1 LPANLTA
8 KNILIVAF
16 QFPPMSGSSGL
27 LRAAKFC
34 RYLPEFGWTP
44 TVITAH
50 PRMYEQVDPRQLT
63 LIPEGLDVIRAF
75 GLDTKRHLSIRGR
88 YSRFLAL
95 PDAWV
100 SWTLGAVP
108 AALRKMRQTKSD
120 VIFTTFPIATAVW
133 IGLILH
139 RLSGKPWIVD
149 FRDSMTEDNYPRD
162 STTWRLWR
170 WLEGQAILRAS
181 LLLFTAESAIRMYRQ
196 RYPHLPA
203 EKCLLLPNG
212 YDESDFAELPAA
224 SFARSDP
231 RRPFQ
236 LLHSG
241 LVYPEERDPR
251 PFFRALARLK
261 KDGQVNRDTLCVNFR
276 APGFEQLY
284 SKDIAELEIGDILHL
299 LPRIPYNQALAEY
312 ADSDALL
319 LMQAKNC
326 DHQIPAKTYEY
337 FRLGKP
343 ILALTTETGDT
354 GSLLKQVGGATIIDL
369 EDEHAI
375 AAGLLTFIQ
384 AVQEST
390 HQLPSAAVAS
400 HYSRRNLTRELANH
414 LNQLEAAKSLT
425 TAEGRTHET
434 S

>member
-1 LPANLTA
+1 MTA
-8 KNILIVAF
+8 KNILIVAY

-44 TVITAH
+44 TVVTAH
-50 PRMYEQVDPRQLT
+50 PRMYEQVDSRQLA
-63 LIPEGLDVIRAF
+63 LVPEGLDVVRAF

-88 YSRFLAL
+88 YSRLMAL

-108 AALRKMRQTKSD
+108 VALRKMRQKKID

-133 IGLILH
+133 IGLVLH
-139 RLSGKPWIVD
+139 RVTGKPWVVD
-149 FRDSMTEDNYPRD
+149 FRDSMTEDDYPRD
-162 STTWRLWR
+162 RTTWRVWR
-170 WLEGQAILRAS
+170 WLERQAVRHAS
-181 LLLFTAESAIRMYRQ
+181 LILFTAESAIRMYRK
-196 RYPHLPA
+196 RYPDLA
-203 EKCLLLPNG
+203 EEKCLLLPNG
-212 YDESDFAELPAA
+212 YDEGDFAALPPNPVAA
-224 SFARSDP
+224 SGVSK
-231 RRPFQ
+231 PFQ

-261 KDGQVNRDTLCVNFR
+261 RDGKITRERLRVNFR
-276 APGFEQLY
+276 APGFEQIY
-284 SKDIAELEIGDILHL
+284 SKEIADLGIEDLLHI
-299 LPRIPYNQALAEY
+299 LPRIPYAQALEEY
-312 ADSDALL
+312 TASDALL

-354 GSLLKQVGGATIIDL
+354 ASLLRQVGGATIIDL
-369 EDEHAI
+369 ADEQAI
-375 AAGLLTFIQ
+375 YSGLLDFVE
-384 AVQEST
+384 AVEQGRHSR
-390 HQLPSAAVAS
+390 PSASLAS
-400 HYSRRNLTRELANH
+400 HYSRRNLTQELANH
-414 LNQLEAAKSLT
+414 LNRLEAAKSLNT
-425 TAEGRTHET
+425 LEGHTRET